1 MASTKEQILGTPKEN
16 TQSTVPE
23 VAAPPTKTPV
33 PNGGTAP
40 TGNDGNE
47 TQVNDGSAVV
57 GAPATVPGGAV
68 IPPSSPANANDGTAG
83 SAVPTF
89 DWNTGTMKGNE
100 QQPITVPYE
109 PGKEP
114 KDAVP
119 VTKKAPLPTA
129 QPTPAGA
136 QPPEAA
142 QPAKAPERKMSYV
155 EMFRQMSPYK
165 PPTAEELENAR
176 KKEKRDKV
184 FAAIG
189 DGIAALSNLYFT
201 TKGAPN
207 AFDPRNS
214 LSAKARE
221 RWDKLNKEREEN
233 ARYYMQ
239 EAMKAQ
245 ALDDDRDD
253 KDRSYM
259 SKLQNDYRNYLLKL
273 SADNRAAELHDLDK
287 QLRQGKI
294 NEQTYKAKKAEVEAK
309 YAEDNQKSVIAK
321 NKAAAKASN
330 ASAAN
335 SYASAEEHRT
345 NARGRFQWWDENG
358 NVHYAKT
365 QEEAITKARQH
376 GTLDSVK
383 VDTTTSTESDAT
395 NRGKPVYVKDKDGN
409 PVVQKDEKGKPVVDK
424 EGKPVYVKVKKSS
437 STTTSKPVYYPGIRQ
452 KQKPNP
458 MHDGGRGGGKKKNPM
473 S

>member
-16 TQSTVPE
+16 TQSTVSE

-47 TQVNDGSAVV
+47 KQVNDGSAVV

-68 IPPSSPANANDGTAG
+68 TPPSSPANANDGTAG

-136 QPPEAA
+136 EAPEAT
-142 QPAKAPERKMSYV
+142 QPKKMSYV

-245 ALDDDRDD
+245 ALDDDRD
-253 KDRSYM
+253 KSYIA
-259 SKLQNDYRNYLLKL
+259 KLQNDYRNYLLKL

-309 YAEDNQKSVIAK
+309 YAEATQKSVIAK
-321 NKAAAKASN
+321 NN
-330 ASAAN
+330 ASANN
-335 SYASAEEHRT
+335 SNAQAEEHRR
-345 NARGRFQWWDENG
+345 NVNSGYAWYEKNG
-358 NVHYAKT
+358 TRHIAKT
-365 QEEAITKARQH
+365 KDEAMYNAQQH
-376 GTLDSVK
+376 GTLDK
-383 VDTTTSTESDAT
+383 VETISTDTTKSDV
-395 NRGKPVYVKDKDGN
+395 VY
-409 PVVQKDEKGKPVVDK
+409 KGKVVK
-424 EGKPVYVKVKKSS
+424 NQKKTV
-437 STTTSKPVYYPGIRQ
+437 TTKKHKDVYYPGIRH
-452 KQKPNP
+452 KPAAKP
-458 MHDGGRGGGKKKNPM
+458 QAKPAAKPSGGSSGSGKYSGFSIHK
-473 S
+473 

>member
-23 VAAPPTKTPV
+23 VTAPPIKTPV

-68 IPPSSPANANDGTAG
+68 TPPSSPANANDGTAG

-136 QPPEAA
+136 EAPEATL
-142 QPAKAPERKMSYV
+142 PKKMSYV
-155 EMFRQMSPYK
+155 EMLRQMSPYK
-165 PPTAEELENAR
+165 PPTAEELEKER

-259 SKLQNDYRNYLLKL
+259 AKLQNDYRNYLLKL

-309 YAEDNQKSVIAK
+309 YAEATQKSVIAK
-321 NKAAAKASN
+321 NKASAKASN
-330 ASAAN
+330 ASANN
-335 SYASAEEHRT
+335 SNAQAAEHR
-345 NARGRFQWWDENG
+345 R
-358 NVHYAKT
+358 NVNSGYAWYEKDGTRHIAKT
-365 QEEAITKARQH
+365 KDEAVYNARQH
-376 GTLDSVK
+376 GTLDK
-383 VDTTTSTESDAT
+383 VETISTDITDSDVVH
-395 NRGKPVYVKDKDGN
+395 RGKVVKNQKKTVTTKKHKD
-409 PVVQKDEKGKPVVDK
+409 
-424 EGKPVYVKVKKSS
+424 
-437 STTTSKPVYYPGIRQ
+437 VYYPGIRQ
-452 KQKPNP
+452 KPAAKPQAKP
-458 MHDGGRGGGKKKNPM
+458 AAKPSSRKYSGFSIHK
-473 S
+473 

>member
-23 VAAPPTKTPV
+23 VTAPPTKTPV

-47 TQVNDGSAVV
+47 KQVNDGSAVV

-68 IPPSSPANANDGTAG
+68 TPPSSPANANDGTAG
-83 SAVPTF
+83 SAVP
-89 DWNTGTMKGNE
+89 
-100 QQPITVPYE
+100 
-109 PGKEP
+109 
-114 KDAVP
+114 
-119 VTKKAPLPTA
+119 
-129 QPTPAGA
+129 AGA
-136 QPPEAA
+136 EAPEAP
-142 QPAKAPERKMSYV
+142 QPKKMSYFD
-155 EMFRQMSPYK
+155 MFQRMSPYK

-245 ALDDDRDD
+245 ALDDDRAD

-259 SKLQNDYRNYLLKL
+259 QKLQNDYRNYLLKL

-309 YAEDNQKSVIAK
+309 YADENQKSVIAK
-321 NKAAAKASN
+321 NKAAANASN
-330 ASAAN
+330 ASANN
-335 SYASAEEHRT
+335 SNAQAAEHRR
-345 NARGRFQWWDENG
+345 NVNSGYAWYEKNG
-358 NVHYAKT
+358 TRHIAKT
-365 QEEAITKARQH
+365 KDEAMYNAQQH
-376 GTLDSVK
+376 GTLDK
-383 VDTTTSTESDAT
+383 VETISTDTTESDVVH
-395 NRGKPVYVKDKDGN
+395 RGKVVKNQKKTVTTKKHKD
-409 PVVQKDEKGKPVVDK
+409 
-424 EGKPVYVKVKKSS
+424 
-437 STTTSKPVYYPGIRQ
+437 VYYPGIRQ

>member
-23 VAAPPTKTPV
+23 VTAPPTKTPV

-47 TQVNDGSAVV
+47 MQVNDGSAVV

-68 IPPSSPANANDGTAG
+68 TPPSSPSLPANANANANDGTAG

-119 VTKKAPLPTA
+119 VTKKAPLPT
-129 QPTPAGA
+129 PAGA

-165 PPTAEELENAR
+165 PPTAEELEKER

-259 SKLQNDYRNYLLKL
+259 AKLQNDYRNYLLKL
-273 SADNRAAELHDLDK
+273 SVDNRAAELHDLDK

-309 YAEDNQKSVIAK
+309 YAEATQKSVIAK
-321 NKAAAKASN
+321 NKASAKASN
-330 ASAAN
+330 ASANN
-335 SYASAEEHRT
+335 SNAQAAEHR
-345 NARGRFQWWDENG
+345 R
-358 NVHYAKT
+358 NVNSGYAWYEKDGTRHIAKT
-365 QEEAITKARQH
+365 KDEAVYNARQH
-376 GTLDSVK
+376 GTLDSVETIST
-383 VDTTTSTESDAT
+383 DTTKSDVVH
-395 NRGKPVYVKDKDGN
+395 RGKVVKNQKKTVTTKKHKD
-409 PVVQKDEKGKPVVDK
+409 
-424 EGKPVYVKVKKSS
+424 
-437 STTTSKPVYYPGIRQ
+437 VYYPGIRQ
-452 KQKPNP
+452 KPAAKPQAKP
-458 MHDGGRGGGKKKNPM
+458 AAKPSSRKYSGFSIHK
-473 S
+473 

>member
-16 TQSTVPE
+16 TQSTVSE

-47 TQVNDGSAVV
+47 KQINDGSAVV

-68 IPPSSPANANDGTAG
+68 TPPSSPANANDGTAG

-136 QPPEAA
+136 EAPEAT
-142 QPAKAPERKMSYV
+142 QPKKMSYV

-309 YAEDNQKSVIAK
+309 YAEATQKSVIAK
-321 NKAAAKASN
+321 NKASAKASN
-330 ASAAN
+330 ASANN
-335 SYASAEEHRT
+335 SNAQAAEHR
-345 NARGRFQWWDENG
+345 R
-358 NVHYAKT
+358 NVNSGYAWYEKDGTRHIAKT
-365 QEEAITKARQH
+365 KDEAVYNARQH
-376 GTLDSVK
+376 GTLDSVETIST
-383 VDTTTSTESDAT
+383 DTTESDVVH
-395 NRGKPVYVKDKDGN
+395 RGKVVKNQKKTVTTKKHKD
-409 PVVQKDEKGKPVVDK
+409 
-424 EGKPVYVKVKKSS
+424 
-437 STTTSKPVYYPGIRQ
+437 VYYPGIRQ
-452 KQKPNP
+452 KPAAKPQAKP
-458 MHDGGRGGGKKKNPM
+458 AAKPSSRKN
-473 S
+473 SGFSIHK

>member
-16 TQSTVPE
+16 TQSTVSE

-47 TQVNDGSAVV
+47 KQINDGSAVV

-68 IPPSSPANANDGTAG
+68 TPPSSPANANDGTAG

-129 QPTPAGA
+129 QPTPAGTEA
-136 QPPEAA
+136 PEAT
-142 QPAKAPERKMSYV
+142 QPKKMSYV

-309 YAEDNQKSVIAK
+309 YAEATQKSVIAK
-321 NKAAAKASN
+321 NKASAKASN

-335 SYASAEEHRT
+335 SYASAEEHR
-345 NARGRFQWWDENG
+345 R
-358 NVHYAKT
+358 NVNSGYAWYEKDGTRHIAKT
-365 QEEAITKARQH
+365 KDEAVYNARQH
-376 GTLDSVK
+376 GTLDSVETIST
-383 VDTTTSTESDAT
+383 DTTESDVVH
-395 NRGKPVYVKDKDGN
+395 RGKVVKNQKKTVTTKKHKD
-409 PVVQKDEKGKPVVDK
+409 
-424 EGKPVYVKVKKSS
+424 
-437 STTTSKPVYYPGIRQ
+437 VYYPGIRQ
-452 KQKPNP
+452 KPAAKPQAKP
-458 MHDGGRGGGKKKNPM
+458 AAKPSSRKYSGFSIHK
-473 S
+473 

>member
-16 TQSTVPE
+16 TQSTVSE

-47 TQVNDGSAVV
+47 KQINDGSAVV

-68 IPPSSPANANDGTAG
+68 TPPSSPANANDGTAG

-119 VTKKAPLPTA
+119 VTKKAPL
-129 QPTPAGA
+129 PTPAGA

-207 AFDPRNS
+207 AYDPRNS

-221 RWDKLNKEREEN
+221 RWEKLNKEREEN

-309 YAEDNQKSVIAK
+309 YAEATQKSVIAK
-321 NKAAAKASN
+321 NKASAKASN

-335 SYASAEEHRT
+335 SYASAEEHR
-345 NARGRFQWWDENG
+345 R
-358 NVHYAKT
+358 NVNSGYAWYEKDGTRHIAKT
-365 QEEAITKARQH
+365 KDEAVYNARQH
-376 GTLDSVK
+376 GTLDSVETIST
-383 VDTTTSTESDAT
+383 DTTESDVVH
-395 NRGKPVYVKDKDGN
+395 RGKVVKNQKKTVTTKKHKD
-409 PVVQKDEKGKPVVDK
+409 
-424 EGKPVYVKVKKSS
+424 
-437 STTTSKPVYYPGIRQ
+437 VYYPGIRQ
-452 KQKPNP
+452 KPAAKPQAKP
-458 MHDGGRGGGKKKNPM
+458 AAKPSSRKYSGFSIHK
-473 S
+473 

>member
-23 VAAPPTKTPV
+23 VAAPPVQRPV

-47 TQVNDGSAVV
+47 KQVNDGSAVV

-68 IPPSSPANANDGTAG
+68 TPPSSPANANDGTAG
-83 SAVPTF
+83 SAVPAF

-136 QPPEAA
+136 EAPEAT
-142 QPAKAPERKMSYV
+142 QPKKMSYFD
-155 EMFRQMSPYK
+155 MFQRMSPYK
-165 PPTAEELENAR
+165 PPTAEELEIAR

-245 ALDDDRDD
+245 ALDDDRAD

-259 SKLQNDYRNYLLKL
+259 QKLQNDYRNYLLKL

-309 YAEDNQKSVIAK
+309 YADENQRSVIAK
-321 NKAAAKASN
+321 NKAAANASN
-330 ASAAN
+330 ASANASN
-335 SYASAEEHRT
+335 ASAEEHRT

-365 QEEAITKARQH
+365 QDEAVYNARQH
-376 GTLDSVK
+376 GTLDK
-383 VDTTTSTESDAT
+383 VETISTDITESDVVH
-395 NRGKPVYVKDKDGN
+395 RGKVVKNQKKTVATKKHKD
-409 PVVQKDEKGKPVVDK
+409 
-424 EGKPVYVKVKKSS
+424 
-437 STTTSKPVYYPGIRQ
+437 VYYPGIRQ
-452 KQKPNP
+452 KPAAKPSSRKYSGFSI
-458 MHDGGRGGGKKKNPM
+458 HK
-473 S
+473 

>member
-1 MASTKEQILGTPKEN
+1 MISTKEQILGAPQEN
-16 TQSTVPE
+16 TQSTVAE
-23 VAAPPTKTPV
+23 VAAPPVQRPV

-40 TGNDGNE
+40 TGNDGSAAP
-47 TQVNDGSAVV
+47 VNDGSAIV
-57 GAPATVPGGAV
+57 GAPATVPVGAV
-68 IPPSSPANANDGTAG
+68 TPPSSPTNANDGTAG
-83 SAVPTF
+83 SAFPTY
-89 DWNTGTMKGNE
+89 DWNTGTMKENE

-119 VTKKAPLPTA
+119 VTKKAPLPTL
-129 QPTPAGA
+129 AGA

-142 QPAKAPERKMSYV
+142 PSKAPERKMSYV
-155 EMFRQMSPYK
+155 EMFQQMSPYK
-165 PPTAEELENAR
+165 PPTAEELEKER

-309 YAEDNQKSVIAK
+309 YAEATQKSVIAK
-321 NKAAAKASN
+321 NKASAKASN

-335 SYASAEEHRT
+335 SYASAEEHR
-345 NARGRFQWWDENG
+345 R
-358 NVHYAKT
+358 NVNSGYAWYEKDGTRHIAKT
-365 QEEAITKARQH
+365 KDEAVYNARQH
-376 GTLDSVK
+376 GTLDSVETIST
-383 VDTTTSTESDAT
+383 DTTESDVVH
-395 NRGKPVYVKDKDGN
+395 RGKVVKN
-409 PVVQKDEKGKPVVDK
+409 QKKTVTT
-424 EGKPVYVKVKKSS
+424 KKHRD
-437 STTTSKPVYYPGIRQ
+437 VYYPGIRQ

>member
-23 VAAPPTKTPV
+23 VTAPPTKTPV

-47 TQVNDGSAVV
+47 KQVNDGSAVV

-68 IPPSSPANANDGTAG
+68 TPPSSPANANDGTAG
-83 SAVPTF
+83 SAVPAF

-100 QQPITVPYE
+100 QLPITVPYE

-136 QPPEAA
+136 EAPEAT
-142 QPAKAPERKMSYV
+142 QPKKMSYFD
-155 EMFRQMSPYK
+155 MFQRMSPYK

-245 ALDDDRDD
+245 ALDDDRAD

-330 ASAAN
+330 ASANN
-335 SYASAEEHRT
+335 SNAQAAEHR
-345 NARGRFQWWDENG
+345 R
-358 NVHYAKT
+358 NVNSGYAWYEKDGTRHIAKT
-365 QEEAITKARQH
+365 KDEAVYNARQH
-376 GTLDSVK
+376 GTLDSVETIST
-383 VDTTTSTESDAT
+383 DTTESDVVH
-395 NRGKPVYVKDKDGN
+395 RGKVVKNQKKTVTTKKHKD
-409 PVVQKDEKGKPVVDK
+409 
-424 EGKPVYVKVKKSS
+424 
-437 STTTSKPVYYPGIRQ
+437 VYYPGIRQ
-452 KQKPNP
+452 KPAAKPQAKP
-458 MHDGGRGGGKKKNPM
+458 AAKPSSRKYSGFSIHK
-473 S
+473 

>member
-16 TQSTVPE
+16 TQSTVSE

-47 TQVNDGSAVV
+47 KQINDGSAVV

-68 IPPSSPANANDGTAG
+68 TPPSSPANANDGTAG
-83 SAVPTF
+83 SAVPAF

-129 QPTPAGA
+129 QPTPAGVEA
-136 QPPEAA
+136 PEAT
-142 QPAKAPERKMSYV
+142 QPKKMSYV

-207 AFDPRNS
+207 SFDPRNS

-309 YAEDNQKSVIAK
+309 YAEATQKSVIAK
-321 NKAAAKASN
+321 NKASAKASN

-335 SYASAEEHRT
+335 SYASAEEHR
-345 NARGRFQWWDENG
+345 R
-358 NVHYAKT
+358 NVNSGYAWYEKDGTRHIAKT
-365 QEEAITKARQH
+365 KDEAVYNARQH
-376 GTLDSVK
+376 GTLDSVETIST
-383 VDTTTSTESDAT
+383 DTTESDVVH
-395 NRGKPVYVKDKDGN
+395 RGKVVKNQKKTVTTKKHKD
-409 PVVQKDEKGKPVVDK
+409 
-424 EGKPVYVKVKKSS
+424 
-437 STTTSKPVYYPGIRQ
+437 VYYPGIRQ
-452 KQKPNP
+452 KPAAKPQVKPAANP
-458 MHDGGRGGGKKKNPM
+458 SGGSSGSGKYSGFSIYK
-473 S
+473 

>member
-23 VAAPPTKTPV
+23 VAAPPVQRPV

-68 IPPSSPANANDGTAG
+68 TPPPSPANANDGTVG

-136 QPPEAA
+136 EAPEAT
-142 QPAKAPERKMSYV
+142 QPKKMSYV

-221 RWDKLNKEREEN
+221 RWEKLNKEREEN

-245 ALDDDRDD
+245 ALDDDKAD

-321 NKAAAKASN
+321 NKAAANNSN
-330 ASAAN
+330 AQAA
-335 SYASAEEHRT
+335 EHR
-345 NARGRFQWWDENG
+345 R
-358 NVHYAKT
+358 NVNSGYAWYEKDGTRHIAKT
-365 QEEAITKARQH
+365 KDEAVYNARQH
-376 GTLDSVK
+376 GTLDSVETIST
-383 VDTTTSTESDAT
+383 DTTESDVVH
-395 NRGKPVYVKDKDGN
+395 RGKVVKNQKKTVTTKKHKD
-409 PVVQKDEKGKPVVDK
+409 
-424 EGKPVYVKVKKSS
+424 
-437 STTTSKPVYYPGIRQ
+437 VYYPGIRQ
-452 KQKPNP
+452 KPAAKPQAKP
-458 MHDGGRGGGKKKNPM
+458 AAKPSSRKYSGFSIHK
-473 S
+473 

>member
-23 VAAPPTKTPV
+23 VTAPPTKTPV

-47 TQVNDGSAVV
+47 MQVNDGSTVV

-68 IPPSSPANANDGTAG
+68 TPPSSPANANDGTAG

-119 VTKKAPLPTA
+119 VTKKAPLPT
-129 QPTPAGA
+129 PAGA

-165 PPTAEELENAR
+165 PPTAEELEKER

-259 SKLQNDYRNYLLKL
+259 AKLQNDYRNYLLKL

-309 YAEDNQKSVIAK
+309 YAEATQKSVIAK
-321 NKAAAKASN
+321 NKASAKASN
-330 ASAAN
+330 ASANN
-335 SYASAEEHRT
+335 SNAQAAEHR
-345 NARGRFQWWDENG
+345 R
-358 NVHYAKT
+358 NVNSGYAWYEKDGTRHIAKT
-365 QEEAITKARQH
+365 KDEAVYNARQH
-376 GTLDSVK
+376 GTLDSVETIST
-383 VDTTTSTESDAT
+383 DTTESDVVH
-395 NRGKPVYVKDKDGN
+395 RGKVVKNQKKTVTTKKHKD
-409 PVVQKDEKGKPVVDK
+409 
-424 EGKPVYVKVKKSS
+424 
-437 STTTSKPVYYPGIRQ
+437 VYYSGIRH

>member
-23 VAAPPTKTPV
+23 VTAPPTKTPV

-47 TQVNDGSAVV
+47 KQVNDGSAVV

-68 IPPSSPANANDGTAG
+68 TPPSSPANANDGTAG
-83 SAVPTF
+83 SAVPAF

-129 QPTPAGA
+129 QPTPAGSEA
-136 QPPEAA
+136 PEAP
-142 QPAKAPERKMSYV
+142 QPKKMSYFD
-155 EMFRQMSPYK
+155 MFQRMSPYK

-245 ALDDDRDD
+245 ALDDDRAD

-259 SKLQNDYRNYLLKL
+259 QKLQNDYRNYLLKL

-309 YAEDNQKSVIAK
+309 YADENQKSVIAK
-321 NKAAAKASN
+321 NKAAANASN
-330 ASAAN
+330 ASANN
-335 SYASAEEHRT
+335 SNAQAAEHRR
-345 NARGRFQWWDENG
+345 NVNSRYAWYEKNG
-358 NVHYAKT
+358 TRHIAKT
-365 QEEAITKARQH
+365 KDEAMYNAQQY
-376 GTLDSVK
+376 GTLDK
-383 VDTTTSTESDAT
+383 VETISTDTTESDVVHI
-395 NRGKPVYVKDKDGN
+395 GKVVKNQKKTVTTKKHKD
-409 PVVQKDEKGKPVVDK
+409 
-424 EGKPVYVKVKKSS
+424 
-437 STTTSKPVYYPGIRQ
+437 VYYPGIRQ
-452 KQKPNP
+452 KPAAKPQAKP
-458 MHDGGRGGGKKKNPM
+458 AAKPSSRKYSGFSIHK
-473 S
+473 

>member
-16 TQSTVPE
+16 TQSTVSE

-47 TQVNDGSAVV
+47 KQINDGSAVV

-68 IPPSSPANANDGTAG
+68 TPPSSPSTANDGTAG
-83 SAVPTF
+83 SSVPTF

-136 QPPEAA
+136 EAPEAT
-142 QPAKAPERKMSYV
+142 QPKKMSYV

-189 DGIAALSNLYFT
+189 DGIAAISNLYFT

-309 YAEDNQKSVIAK
+309 YAEATQKSVIAK
-321 NKAAAKASN
+321 NKASAKASN
-330 ASAAN
+330 ASANN
-335 SYASAEEHRT
+335 SNAQAAEHR
-345 NARGRFQWWDENG
+345 R
-358 NVHYAKT
+358 NVNSGYAWYEKDGTRHIAKT
-365 QEEAITKARQH
+365 KDEAVYNARQH
-376 GTLDSVK
+376 GTLDSVETIST
-383 VDTTTSTESDAT
+383 DTTESDVVH
-395 NRGKPVYVKDKDGN
+395 RGKVVKNQKKTVTTKKHKD
-409 PVVQKDEKGKPVVDK
+409 
-424 EGKPVYVKVKKSS
+424 
-437 STTTSKPVYYPGIRQ
+437 VYYPGIRQ
-452 KQKPNP
+452 KPAAKPQAKP
-458 MHDGGRGGGKKKNPM
+458 AAKPSSRKYSGFSIHK
-473 S
+473 

>member
-23 VAAPPTKTPV
+23 VTAPPTKTPV

-47 TQVNDGSAVV
+47 KQVNDGSAVV

-68 IPPSSPANANDGTAG
+68 TPPSSPANANDGTAG
-83 SAVPTF
+83 SAVPAF

-129 QPTPAGA
+129 QPTPAGSEA
-136 QPPEAA
+136 PEAP
-142 QPAKAPERKMSYV
+142 QPKKMSYFD
-155 EMFRQMSPYK
+155 MFQRMSPYK

-245 ALDDDRDD
+245 ALDDDRAD

-259 SKLQNDYRNYLLKL
+259 QKLQNDYRNYLLKL

-309 YAEDNQKSVIAK
+309 YADENQKSVIAK
-321 NKAAAKASN
+321 NKAAANASN
-330 ASAAN
+330 ASANN
-335 SYASAEEHRT
+335 SNAQAAEHRR
-345 NARGRFQWWDENG
+345 NVNSGYAWYEKNG
-358 NVHYAKT
+358 TRHIAKT
-365 QEEAITKARQH
+365 KDEAMYNAQQH
-376 GTLDSVK
+376 GTLDK
-383 VDTTTSTESDAT
+383 VETISTDTTESDVVH
-395 NRGKPVYVKDKDGN
+395 RGKVVKNQKKTVTTKKHKD
-409 PVVQKDEKGKPVVDK
+409 
-424 EGKPVYVKVKKSS
+424 
-437 STTTSKPVYYPGIRQ
+437 VYYPGIRQ
-452 KQKPNP
+452 KPAAKPQAKP
-458 MHDGGRGGGKKKNPM
+458 AAKPSSRKYSGFSIHK
-473 S
+473 

>member
-23 VAAPPTKTPV
+23 VTAPPTKTPV

-47 TQVNDGSAVV
+47 KQVNDGSAVV
-57 GAPATVPGGAV
+57 GAPATVPGSAV
-68 IPPSSPANANDGTAG
+68 TPPSSPANANDGTAG
-83 SAVPTF
+83 SAVPAF
-89 DWNTGTMKGNE
+89 DWNTGTIKGNE
-100 QQPITVPYE
+100 QQPITFPYE

-119 VTKKAPLPTA
+119 VSKKAPL
-129 QPTPAGA
+129 PTPAGA

-309 YAEDNQKSVIAK
+309 YAEATQKSVIAK
-321 NKAAAKASN
+321 NKASAKASN
-330 ASAAN
+330 ASANN
-335 SYASAEEHRT
+335 SNAQAEEHRR
-345 NARGRFQWWDENG
+345 NVNSGYAWYEKNG
-358 NVHYAKT
+358 TRHIAKT
-365 QEEAITKARQH
+365 KDEAMYNAQQH
-376 GTLDSVK
+376 GTLDK
-383 VDTTTSTESDAT
+383 VETISTDTTESDVVH
-395 NRGKPVYVKDKDGN
+395 RGKVVKNQKKTVTTKKHKD
-409 PVVQKDEKGKPVVDK
+409 
-424 EGKPVYVKVKKSS
+424 
-437 STTTSKPVYYPGIRQ
+437 VYYPGIRH
-452 KQKPNP
+452 KPAAKP
-458 MHDGGRGGGKKKNPM
+458 QAKPAAKPSGGSSGSGKYSGFSIHK
-473 S
+473 

>member
-23 VAAPPTKTPV
+23 VTAPPTKTPV

-47 TQVNDGSAVV
+47 KQINDGSAVV

-68 IPPSSPANANDGTAG
+68 TPPSSPSTANDGTAG

-119 VTKKAPLPTA
+119 VTKKAPL
-129 QPTPAGA
+129 PTPAGA

-221 RWDKLNKEREEN
+221 RWEKLIKEREEN

-259 SKLQNDYRNYLLKL
+259 AKLQNDYRNYLLKL
-273 SADNRAAELHDLDK
+273 SADNRAAELHNLDK
-287 QLRQGKI
+287 QLREGKI
-294 NEQTYKAKKAEVEAK
+294 NEQTYLAKKAEVEAK
-309 YAEDNQKSVIAK
+309 DADEIQKSVIAK
-321 NKAAAKASN
+321 NKAAANASN
-330 ASAAN
+330 ASANN
-335 SYASAEEHRT
+335 SNAQAAEHRRNVNSGYAWYEKDGT
-345 NARGRFQWWDENG
+345 RHIDKTKDEAVYN
-358 NVHYAKT
+358 
-365 QEEAITKARQH
+365 ARQH
-376 GTLDSVK
+376 GTLDSVETITT
-383 VDTTTSTESDAT
+383 DTTESDVVH
-395 NRGKPVYVKDKDGN
+395 RGKVVKNQKKTVTTKKHKD
-409 PVVQKDEKGKPVVDK
+409 
-424 EGKPVYVKVKKSS
+424 
-437 STTTSKPVYYPGIRQ
+437 VYYPGIRQ
-452 KQKPNP
+452 KPAAKPQAKP
-458 MHDGGRGGGKKKNPM
+458 AAKPSSRKYSGFSIHK
-473 S
+473 

>member
-23 VAAPPTKTPV
+23 VTAPPTKTPV

-68 IPPSSPANANDGTAG
+68 TPPFSPANANDGTAG

-119 VTKKAPLPTA
+119 VTKKAPLPMA

-136 QPPEAA
+136 EAPEAT
-142 QPAKAPERKMSYV
+142 QPKKMSYV

-239 EAMKAQ
+239 EAMKGQ

-309 YAEDNQKSVIAK
+309 YAEATQKSVIAK
-321 NKAAAKASN
+321 NKASAKASN
-330 ASAAN
+330 ASANN
-335 SYASAEEHRT
+335 SNAQAAEHRR
-345 NARGRFQWWDENG
+345 NVNSGYAWYEKNG
-358 NVHYAKT
+358 TRHIAKT
-365 QEEAITKARQH
+365 KDEAMYNAQQH
-376 GTLDSVK
+376 GTLDK
-383 VDTTTSTESDAT
+383 VETISTDTTESDVVH
-395 NRGKPVYVKDKDGN
+395 RGKVVKNQKKTVTTKKHKD
-409 PVVQKDEKGKPVVDK
+409 
-424 EGKPVYVKVKKSS
+424 
-437 STTTSKPVYYPGIRQ
+437 VYYPGIRH
-452 KQKPNP
+452 KPAAKP
-458 MHDGGRGGGKKKNPM
+458 QVKPAAKPSGGSSGSGKYSGFSIYK
-473 S
+473 

>member
-23 VAAPPTKTPV
+23 VAAPPVQRPV

-47 TQVNDGSAVV
+47 KQVNDGSAVV

-68 IPPSSPANANDGTAG
+68 TPPPPPSSPANANDGTAG
-83 SAVPTF
+83 SAFPTY

-119 VTKKAPLPTA
+119 VTKKAPLPT
-129 QPTPAGA
+129 PAGA

-142 QPAKAPERKMSYV
+142 PPAKAPERKMSYV

-165 PPTAEELENAR
+165 PPTAEELEKER

-245 ALDDDRDD
+245 ALDDDRAD

-259 SKLQNDYRNYLLKL
+259 QKLQNDYRNYLLKL

-309 YAEDNQKSVIAK
+309 YADENQRSVIAK
-321 NKAAAKASN
+321 NKAAANASN
-330 ASAAN
+330 ASANASNASAN
-335 SYASAEEHRT
+335 ASNASAEEHRT

-376 GTLDSVK
+376 GTLDSET
-383 VDTTTSTESDAT
+383 VDTTTSSDVVR
-395 NRGKPVYVKDKDGN
+395 RGKVTGEK
-409 PVVQKDEKGKPVVDK
+409 QKK
-424 EGKPVYVKVKKSS
+424 
-437 STTTSKPVYYPGIRQ
+437 TTSKKVYYPGIRQ
-452 KQKPNP
+452 KPAAKPQAKP
-458 MHDGGRGGGKKKNPM
+458 AAKPQAKPAAKPSSRKYSGFSIHK
-473 S
+473 

>member
-23 VAAPPTKTPV
+23 VTAPPTKTPV
-33 PNGGTAP
+33 PNGGTTP

-47 TQVNDGSAVV
+47 MQVNDGSAVV

-68 IPPSSPANANDGTAG
+68 TPPSSP
-83 SAVPTF
+83 
-89 DWNTGTMKGNE
+89 E

-119 VTKKAPLPTA
+119 VTKKAPL
-129 QPTPAGA
+129 PTPAGA

-165 PPTAEELENAR
+165 PPTAEELEKER

-259 SKLQNDYRNYLLKL
+259 AKLQNDYRNYLLKL

-309 YAEDNQKSVIAK
+309 YAEATQKSVIAK
-321 NKAAAKASN
+321 NKASAKASN
-330 ASAAN
+330 ASANN
-335 SYASAEEHRT
+335 SNAQAAEHR
-345 NARGRFQWWDENG
+345 R
-358 NVHYAKT
+358 NVNSGYAWYEKDGTRHIAKT
-365 QEEAITKARQH
+365 KDEAVYNARQH
-376 GTLDSVK
+376 GTLDSVETIST
-383 VDTTTSTESDAT
+383 DTTESDVVH
-395 NRGKPVYVKDKDGN
+395 RGKVVKNQKKTVTTKKHKD
-409 PVVQKDEKGKPVVDK
+409 
-424 EGKPVYVKVKKSS
+424 
-437 STTTSKPVYYPGIRQ
+437 VYYPGIRH

>member
-23 VAAPPTKTPV
+23 VTAPPTKTPV

-47 TQVNDGSAVV
+47 KQINDGSAVV

-68 IPPSSPANANDGTAG
+68 TPPSSPANANDGTAG
-83 SAVPTF
+83 SAVPAF

-129 QPTPAGA
+129 QPTPAGTEA
-136 QPPEAA
+136 PEAT
-142 QPAKAPERKMSYV
+142 QPKKMSYV

-273 SADNRAAELHDLDK
+273 SADNRAAELRDLDK

-330 ASAAN
+330 ASANN
-335 SYASAEEHRT
+335 SNAQAAEHR
-345 NARGRFQWWDENG
+345 R
-358 NVHYAKT
+358 NVNSGYAWYEKDGTRHIAKT
-365 QEEAITKARQH
+365 KDEAVYNARQH
-376 GTLDSVK
+376 GTLDSVETIST
-383 VDTTTSTESDAT
+383 DTTESDVVH
-395 NRGKPVYVKDKDGN
+395 RGKVVKNQKKTVTTKKHKD
-409 PVVQKDEKGKPVVDK
+409 
-424 EGKPVYVKVKKSS
+424 
-437 STTTSKPVYYPGIRQ
+437 VYYPGIRQ
-452 KQKPNP
+452 KPAAKPQAKP
-458 MHDGGRGGGKKKNPM
+458 AAKPSSRKYSGFSIHK
-473 S
+473 

>member
-16 TQSTVPE
+16 TQSTVSE

-47 TQVNDGSAVV
+47 KQVNDGSAVV

-68 IPPSSPANANDGTAG
+68 TPPSSPANANDGTAG

-119 VTKKAPLPTA
+119 VTKKAPL
-129 QPTPAGA
+129 PTPAGA

-189 DGIAALSNLYFT
+189 DGIAALSTLYFT

-207 AFDPRNS
+207 AFDPRYS
-214 LSAKARE
+214 LSGKARE
-221 RWDKLNKEREEN
+221 RCDKLTKEREEN
-233 ARYYMQ
+233 ARYYIQ

-309 YAEDNQKSVIAK
+309 YAEATQKSVIAK
-321 NKAAAKASN
+321 NKASAKASN
-330 ASAAN
+330 ASANN
-335 SYASAEEHRT
+335 SNAQAAEHR
-345 NARGRFQWWDENG
+345 R
-358 NVHYAKT
+358 NVNSGYAWYEKDGTRHIAKT
-365 QEEAITKARQH
+365 KDEAVYNARQH
-376 GTLDSVK
+376 GTLDSVETIST
-383 VDTTTSTESDAT
+383 DTIESDVVH
-395 NRGKPVYVKDKDGN
+395 RGKVVKNQKKTVTTKKHKD
-409 PVVQKDEKGKPVVDK
+409 
-424 EGKPVYVKVKKSS
+424 
-437 STTTSKPVYYPGIRQ
+437 VYYPGIRQ
-452 KQKPNP
+452 KPAAKPQAKP
-458 MHDGGRGGGKKKNPM
+458 AAKPSSRKYSGFSIHK
-473 S
+473 

>member
-23 VAAPPTKTPV
+23 VTAPPTKTQV

-68 IPPSSPANANDGTAG
+68 TPPSSPANANDGTAG

-109 PGKEP
+109 SGKEP

-136 QPPEAA
+136 EAPEAT
-142 QPAKAPERKMSYV
+142 QPKKMSYV

-165 PPTAEELENAR
+165 PPTAEELEKER

-309 YAEDNQKSVIAK
+309 YAEATQKSVIAK
-321 NKAAAKASN
+321 NKASAKASN
-330 ASAAN
+330 ASANN
-335 SYASAEEHRT
+335 SNAQAAEHRK
-345 NARGRFQWWDENG
+345 
-358 NVHYAKT
+358 NVNSGYAWYEKDGTRHIAKT
-365 QEEAITKARQH
+365 KDEAVYNARQH
-376 GTLDSVK
+376 GTLDSVETIST
-383 VDTTTSTESDAT
+383 DTTESDVVH
-395 NRGKPVYVKDKDGN
+395 RGKVVKNQKKTVTTKKHKD
-409 PVVQKDEKGKPVVDK
+409 
-424 EGKPVYVKVKKSS
+424 
-437 STTTSKPVYYPGIRQ
+437 VYYPGIRQ
-452 KQKPNP
+452 KPAAKPQAKP
-458 MHDGGRGGGKKKNPM
+458 AAKPSSRKYSGFSIHK
-473 S
+473 

>member
-1 MASTKEQILGTPKEN
+1 MISTKEQILGAPQEN
-16 TQSTVPE
+16 THSTVAE
-23 VAAPPTKTPV
+23 VAAPPVQRPV

-40 TGNDGNE
+40 TGNDGNAAP
-47 TQVNDGSAVV
+47 VNDGSAIV

-68 IPPSSPANANDGTAG
+68 TPPSSPTNANDGTAG
-83 SAVPTF
+83 SAFPTY
-89 DWNTGTMKGNE
+89 DLNTGTMKENE

-119 VTKKAPLPTA
+119 VTKKAPLPT
-129 QPTPAGA
+129 PAGA

-142 QPAKAPERKMSYV
+142 PSKAPERKMSYV

-165 PPTAEELENAR
+165 PPTAEELEKER

-309 YAEDNQKSVIAK
+309 YAEAIQKSVIAK
-321 NKAAAKASN
+321 NKASAKASN
-330 ASAAN
+330 ASANN
-335 SYASAEEHRT
+335 SNAQAEEHR
-345 NARGRFQWWDENG
+345 R
-358 NVHYAKT
+358 NVNSGYAWYEKDGTRHIAKT
-365 QEEAITKARQH
+365 KDEAMYNAQQH
-376 GTLDSVK
+376 GTLDK
-383 VDTTTSTESDAT
+383 VETISTDTTESDVVH
-395 NRGKPVYVKDKDGN
+395 RGKVVKN
-409 PVVQKDEKGKPVVDK
+409 QKKTVTT
-424 EGKPVYVKVKKSS
+424 KKH
-437 STTTSKPVYYPGIRQ
+437 KYVYYPGIRQ
-452 KQKPNP
+452 KPAAKPQAKP
-458 MHDGGRGGGKKKNPM
+458 AAKPSGGSSGSGKYSGFSIYK
-473 S
+473 

>member
-23 VAAPPTKTPV
+23 VTAPPTKTPV

-47 TQVNDGSAVV
+47 KQVNDGSAVV
-57 GAPATVPGGAV
+57 GAPTTVPGGAV
-68 IPPSSPANANDGTAG
+68 TPPSSPANANDGTAG
-83 SAVPTF
+83 SAVPAF

-129 QPTPAGA
+129 QPTPAGSEA
-136 QPPEAA
+136 PEAP
-142 QPAKAPERKMSYV
+142 QPKKMSYFD
-155 EMFRQMSPYK
+155 MFQRMSPYK

-245 ALDDDRDD
+245 ALDDDRAD

-259 SKLQNDYRNYLLKL
+259 QKLQNDYRNYLLKL

-309 YAEDNQKSVIAK
+309 YADENQKSVIAK
-321 NKAAAKASN
+321 NKAAANASN
-330 ASAAN
+330 ASANN
-335 SYASAEEHRT
+335 SNAQAAEHR
-345 NARGRFQWWDENG
+345 R
-358 NVHYAKT
+358 NVNSGYAWYEKDGTRHIAKT
-365 QEEAITKARQH
+365 KDEAVYNARQH
-376 GTLDSVK
+376 GTLDSVETIST
-383 VDTTTSTESDAT
+383 DTTESDVVH
-395 NRGKPVYVKDKDGN
+395 RGKVVKNQKKTVTTKKHKD
-409 PVVQKDEKGKPVVDK
+409 
-424 EGKPVYVKVKKSS
+424 
-437 STTTSKPVYYPGIRQ
+437 VYYPGIRQ
-452 KQKPNP
+452 KPAAKPQAKP
-458 MHDGGRGGGKKKNPM
+458 AAKPSSRKYSGFSIHK
-473 S
+473 

>member
-1 MASTKEQILGTPKEN
+1 MASTKEQILGTPKDN

-23 VAAPPTKTPV
+23 VTAPPTKTPV

-47 TQVNDGSAVV
+47 KQINDGSAVV

-68 IPPSSPANANDGTAG
+68 TPPSSPANANDGTAG
-83 SAVPTF
+83 SAVPAF

-136 QPPEAA
+136 EAPEAT
-142 QPAKAPERKMSYV
+142 QPKKMSYV

-239 EAMKAQ
+239 EAMKTQ

-253 KDRSYM
+253 KDRSYI

-309 YAEDNQKSVIAK
+309 YADENQKSVIAK

-330 ASAAN
+330 ASANN
-335 SYASAEEHRT
+335 SNAQAEEHRR
-345 NARGRFQWWDENG
+345 NVNSGYAWYEKNG
-358 NVHYAKT
+358 TRHIAKT
-365 QEEAITKARQH
+365 KDEAMYNAQQH
-376 GTLDSVK
+376 GTLDK
-383 VDTTTSTESDAT
+383 VETISTDTTESDVVH
-395 NRGKPVYVKDKDGN
+395 RGKVVKN
-409 PVVQKDEKGKPVVDK
+409 QKKTVSTKH
-424 EGKPVYVKVKKSS
+424 KKN
-437 STTTSKPVYYPGIRQ
+437 VYYPGIRQ
-452 KQKPNP
+452 KPAAKPQVKP
-458 MHDGGRGGGKKKNPM
+458 AAKPSGGSSGSGKYSGFSIHK
-473 S
+473 

>member
-23 VAAPPTKTPV
+23 VTAPPTKTQV

-68 IPPSSPANANDGTAG
+68 TPPSSPANANDGTAG

-109 PGKEP
+109 SGKEP

-136 QPPEAA
+136 EAPEAT
-142 QPAKAPERKMSYV
+142 QPKKMSYV
-155 EMFRQMSPYK
+155 EMFRQVSPYK

-309 YAEDNQKSVIAK
+309 YAEATQKSVIAK
-321 NKAAAKASN
+321 NKASAKASN
-330 ASAAN
+330 ASANN
-335 SYASAEEHRT
+335 SNAQAAEHRK
-345 NARGRFQWWDENG
+345 
-358 NVHYAKT
+358 NVNSGYAWYEKDGTRHIAKT
-365 QEEAITKARQH
+365 KDEAVYNARQH
-376 GTLDSVK
+376 GTLDSVETIST
-383 VDTTTSTESDAT
+383 DTTESDVVH
-395 NRGKPVYVKDKDGN
+395 RGKVVKNQKKTVTTKKHKD
-409 PVVQKDEKGKPVVDK
+409 
-424 EGKPVYVKVKKSS
+424 
-437 STTTSKPVYYPGIRQ
+437 VYYSGIRQ
-452 KQKPNP
+452 KPAAKPQAKP
-458 MHDGGRGGGKKKNPM
+458 AAKPSSRKYSGFSIHK
-473 S
+473 

>member
-23 VAAPPTKTPV
+23 VTAPPTKTPV

-47 TQVNDGSAVV
+47 MQVNDGSAVV

-68 IPPSSPANANDGTAG
+68 TPPSSPSLPANANANDGTAG

-119 VTKKAPLPTA
+119 VTKKAP
-129 QPTPAGA
+129 
-136 QPPEAA
+136 
-142 QPAKAPERKMSYV
+142 ERKMSYV

-165 PPTAEELENAR
+165 PPTAEELEKER

-259 SKLQNDYRNYLLKL
+259 AKLQNDYLLKL

-309 YAEDNQKSVIAK
+309 YAEATQKSVIAK
-321 NKAAAKASN
+321 NKASANNSN
-330 ASAAN
+330 AQAA
-335 SYASAEEHRT
+335 EHR
-345 NARGRFQWWDENG
+345 R
-358 NVHYAKT
+358 NVNSGYAWYEKDGTRHIAKT
-365 QEEAITKARQH
+365 KDEAVYNARQH
-376 GTLDSVK
+376 GTLDSVETIST
-383 VDTTTSTESDAT
+383 DTTESDVVH
-395 NRGKPVYVKDKDGN
+395 RGKVVKNQKKTVTTKKHKD
-409 PVVQKDEKGKPVVDK
+409 
-424 EGKPVYVKVKKSS
+424 
-437 STTTSKPVYYPGIRQ
+437 VYYPGIRH

>member
-23 VAAPPTKTPV
+23 VTAPPTKTPV

-68 IPPSSPANANDGTAG
+68 TPPSSPANANDGTAG
-83 SAVPTF
+83 SAVPAF

-136 QPPEAA
+136 EAPEAT
-142 QPAKAPERKMSYV
+142 QPKKMSYV

-221 RWDKLNKEREEN
+221 RWEKLNKEREEN

-309 YAEDNQKSVIAK
+309 YAEATQKSVIAK
-321 NKAAAKASN
+321 NKASAKASN
-330 ASAAN
+330 ASANN
-335 SYASAEEHRT
+335 SNAQAAEHR
-345 NARGRFQWWDENG
+345 R
-358 NVHYAKT
+358 NVNSGYAWYEKDGTRHIAKT
-365 QEEAITKARQH
+365 KDEAMYNAQQH
-376 GTLDSVK
+376 GTLDK
-383 VDTTTSTESDAT
+383 VETISTDTTES
-395 NRGKPVYVKDKDGN
+395 NVVCRGEVVKNQKKTVTTKKHKD
-409 PVVQKDEKGKPVVDK
+409 
-424 EGKPVYVKVKKSS
+424 
-437 STTTSKPVYYPGIRQ
+437 VYYPGIRQ
-452 KQKPNP
+452 KPAAKPQAKP
-458 MHDGGRGGGKKKNPM
+458 AAKPSSRKYSGFSIHK
-473 S
+473 

>member
-23 VAAPPTKTPV
+23 VTAPPTKTPV

-47 TQVNDGSAVV
+47 KQVNDGSAVV

-68 IPPSSPANANDGTAG
+68 TPPSSPANANDGTAG
-83 SAVPTF
+83 AAVPAF

-119 VTKKAPLPTA
+119 VVKKAPLPTA

-136 QPPEAA
+136 EAPQP
-142 QPAKAPERKMSYV
+142 KKMSYFD
-155 EMFRQMSPYK
+155 MFQRMSPYK

-245 ALDDDRDD
+245 ALDDDRAD

-259 SKLQNDYRNYLLKL
+259 QKLQNDYRNYLLKL
-273 SADNRAAELHDLDK
+273 AADNRAAELHDLDK

-309 YAEDNQKSVIAK
+309 YADENQKSVIAK
-321 NKAAAKASN
+321 NKAAANASNAAANASN
-330 ASAAN
+330 ASANN
-335 SYASAEEHRT
+335 SNAQAAEHRR
-345 NARGRFQWWDENG
+345 NVNSGYAWYEKNG
-358 NVHYAKT
+358 TRHIAKT
-365 QEEAITKARQH
+365 KDEAMYNAQQH
-376 GTLDSVK
+376 GTLDK
-383 VDTTTSTESDAT
+383 VETISTDTTESDVVH
-395 NRGKPVYVKDKDGN
+395 RGKVVKNQKKTVTTKKHKD
-409 PVVQKDEKGKPVVDK
+409 
-424 EGKPVYVKVKKSS
+424 
-437 STTTSKPVYYPGIRQ
+437 VYYPGIRQ

>member
-16 TQSTVPE
+16 TQSTVSE
-23 VAAPPTKTPV
+23 VSAPPTKTPV

-40 TGNDGNE
+40 TGNDGKE
-47 TQVNDGSAVV
+47 KQINDGSAVV

-68 IPPSSPANANDGTAG
+68 TPPSSPANANDGTAG
-83 SAVPTF
+83 SAVPAF

-114 KDAVP
+114 KDDVP

-129 QPTPAGA
+129 QPTPAGVEA
-136 QPPEAA
+136 PEAT
-142 QPAKAPERKMSYV
+142 QPKKMSYV

-309 YAEDNQKSVIAK
+309 YAEATQKSVIAK
-321 NKAAAKASN
+321 NKASAKASN

-335 SYASAEEHRT
+335 SYASAEEHR
-345 NARGRFQWWDENG
+345 R
-358 NVHYAKT
+358 NVNSGYAWYEKDGTRHIAKT
-365 QEEAITKARQH
+365 KDEAVYNARQH
-376 GTLDSVK
+376 GTLDSVETIST
-383 VDTTTSTESDAT
+383 DTTESDVVH
-395 NRGKPVYVKDKDGN
+395 RGKVVKNQKKTVTTKKHKD
-409 PVVQKDEKGKPVVDK
+409 
-424 EGKPVYVKVKKSS
+424 
-437 STTTSKPVYYPGIRQ
+437 VYYPGIRQ
-452 KQKPNP
+452 KPAAKPQVKP
-458 MHDGGRGGGKKKNPM
+458 AAKPSGGSSGSGKYSGFSIYK
-473 S
+473 

>member
-23 VAAPPTKTPV
+23 VTAPPTKTQV

-57 GAPATVPGGAV
+57 GAPATVPCGAV
-68 IPPSSPANANDGTAG
+68 TPPSSPANANDGTAG

-109 PGKEP
+109 SGKEP

-136 QPPEAA
+136 EAPEAT
-142 QPAKAPERKMSYV
+142 QPKKMSYV
-155 EMFRQMSPYK
+155 EMFRQVSPYK

-309 YAEDNQKSVIAK
+309 YAEATQKSVIAK
-321 NKAAAKASN
+321 NKASAKASN
-330 ASAAN
+330 ASANN
-335 SYASAEEHRT
+335 SNAQAAEHRK
-345 NARGRFQWWDENG
+345 
-358 NVHYAKT
+358 NVNSGYAWYEKDGTRHIAKT
-365 QEEAITKARQH
+365 KDEAVYNARQH
-376 GTLDSVK
+376 GTLDSVETIST
-383 VDTTTSTESDAT
+383 DTTESDVVH
-395 NRGKPVYVKDKDGN
+395 RGKVVKNQKKTVTTKKHKD
-409 PVVQKDEKGKPVVDK
+409 
-424 EGKPVYVKVKKSS
+424 
-437 STTTSKPVYYPGIRQ
+437 VYYPGIRQ
-452 KQKPNP
+452 KPAAKPQAKP
-458 MHDGGRGGGKKKNPM
+458 AAKPSSRKYSGFSIHK
-473 S
+473 

>member
-16 TQSTVPE
+16 IQSTVPE
-23 VAAPPTKTPV
+23 VTAPPTKTPV

-68 IPPSSPANANDGTAG
+68 TPPSSPANANDGTAG

-136 QPPEAA
+136 EAPEAT
-142 QPAKAPERKMSYV
+142 QPKKMSYV

-259 SKLQNDYRNYLLKL
+259 AKLQNDYRNYLLKL

-330 ASAAN
+330 ASANN
-335 SYASAEEHRT
+335 SNAQAAEHR
-345 NARGRFQWWDENG
+345 R
-358 NVHYAKT
+358 NVNSGYAWYEKDGTRHIAKT
-365 QEEAITKARQH
+365 KDEAVYNARQH
-376 GTLDSVK
+376 GTLDSVETIST
-383 VDTTTSTESDAT
+383 DTTESDVVH
-395 NRGKPVYVKDKDGN
+395 RGKVVKNQKKTVTTKKHKD
-409 PVVQKDEKGKPVVDK
+409 
-424 EGKPVYVKVKKSS
+424 
-437 STTTSKPVYYPGIRQ
+437 VYYPGIRQ
-452 KQKPNP
+452 KPAAKPQAKP
-458 MHDGGRGGGKKKNPM
+458 AAKPSSRKYSGFSIHK
-473 S
+473 

>member
-23 VAAPPTKTPV
+23 VTAPPTKTPV

-68 IPPSSPANANDGTAG
+68 APPSSPANANDGTAG

-129 QPTPAGA
+129 QPTPAGSEA
-136 QPPEAA
+136 PEAPEA
-142 QPAKAPERKMSYV
+142 PQPKKMSYFD
-155 EMFRQMSPYK
+155 MFQRMSPYK

-245 ALDDDRDD
+245 ALDDDRAD

-259 SKLQNDYRNYLLKL
+259 QKLQNDYRNYLLKL

-309 YAEDNQKSVIAK
+309 YADENQKSVIAK

-330 ASAAN
+330 ASANN
-335 SYASAEEHRT
+335 SNAQAAEHR
-345 NARGRFQWWDENG
+345 R
-358 NVHYAKT
+358 NVNSGYAWYEKDGTRHIAKT
-365 QEEAITKARQH
+365 KDEAVYNARQH
-376 GTLDSVK
+376 GTLDSVETIST
-383 VDTTTSTESDAT
+383 DTTESDVVH
-395 NRGKPVYVKDKDGN
+395 RGKVVKNQKKTVTTKKHKD
-409 PVVQKDEKGKPVVDK
+409 
-424 EGKPVYVKVKKSS
+424 
-437 STTTSKPVYYPGIRQ
+437 VYYPGIRQ
-452 KQKPNP
+452 KPAAKPQAKP
-458 MHDGGRGGGKKKNPM
+458 AAKPSSRKYSGFSIHK
-473 S
+473 

>member
-23 VAAPPTKTPV
+23 VTAPPTKTQV

-68 IPPSSPANANDGTAG
+68 TPPSSPANANDGTAG

-109 PGKEP
+109 SGKEP

-136 QPPEAA
+136 EAPEAT
-142 QPAKAPERKMSYV
+142 QPKKMSYV

-165 PPTAEELENAR
+165 PPTAEELEKER

-221 RWDKLNKEREEN
+221 RWEKLNKEREEN

-245 ALDDDRDD
+245 ALDDDKAD

-330 ASAAN
+330 ASANN
-335 SYASAEEHRT
+335 SNAQAAEHR
-345 NARGRFQWWDENG
+345 R
-358 NVHYAKT
+358 NVNSGYAWYEKDGTRHIAKT
-365 QEEAITKARQH
+365 KDEAVYNARQH
-376 GTLDSVK
+376 GTLDSVETIST
-383 VDTTTSTESDAT
+383 DTTESDVVHI
-395 NRGKPVYVKDKDGN
+395 GKVVKNQKKTVTTKKHKD
-409 PVVQKDEKGKPVVDK
+409 
-424 EGKPVYVKVKKSS
+424 
-437 STTTSKPVYYPGIRQ
+437 VYYPGIRQ
-452 KQKPNP
+452 KPAAKPQAKPAAKPSSRKYNGFSI
-458 MHDGGRGGGKKKNPM
+458 HK
-473 S
+473 

>member
-23 VAAPPTKTPV
+23 VTAPPTKTPV

-47 TQVNDGSAVV
+47 MQVNDGSAVV

-68 IPPSSPANANDGTAG
+68 TPPSSPANANDGTAG

-136 QPPEAA
+136 EAPEAT
-142 QPAKAPERKMSYV
+142 QPKKMSYV

-165 PPTAEELENAR
+165 PPTAEELEKER

-273 SADNRAAELHDLDK
+273 SANNRAAELHDLDK

-309 YAEDNQKSVIAK
+309 YAEATQKSVIAK
-321 NKAAAKASN
+321 NKASAKASN
-330 ASAAN
+330 ASANN
-335 SYASAEEHRT
+335 SNAQAAEHRR
-345 NARGRFQWWDENG
+345 NVNSGYAWYEKNG
-358 NVHYAKT
+358 TRHIAKT
-365 QEEAITKARQH
+365 KDEAMYNAQQH
-376 GTLDSVK
+376 GTLDK
-383 VDTTTSTESDAT
+383 VETISTDTTKSDVVH
-395 NRGKPVYVKDKDGN
+395 RGKVVKNQKKTVTTKKHKD
-409 PVVQKDEKGKPVVDK
+409 
-424 EGKPVYVKVKKSS
+424 
-437 STTTSKPVYYPGIRQ
+437 VYYPCIRQ
-452 KQKPNP
+452 KPAAKPQAKP
-458 MHDGGRGGGKKKNPM
+458 AAKPSSRKYSGFSIHK
-473 S
+473 

>member
-1 MASTKEQILGTPKEN
+1 MISTKEQILGAPQEN
-16 TQSTVPE
+16 TQSTVAE
-23 VAAPPTKTPV
+23 VAAPPVQRPV

-40 TGNDGNE
+40 TGNDGNAAP
-47 TQVNDGSAVV
+47 VNDGSAIVS
-57 GAPATVPGGAV
+57 APATVPVGAV
-68 IPPSSPANANDGTAG
+68 TPPSSPANANDGTAG
-83 SAVPTF
+83 SAFPTY
-89 DWNTGTMKGNE
+89 DWNTGTMKENE

-119 VTKKAPLPTA
+119 VTKKAPLPT
-129 QPTPAGA
+129 PAGA

-142 QPAKAPERKMSYV
+142 PTKAPERKMSYV
-155 EMFRQMSPYK
+155 EMFQQMSPYK
-165 PPTAEELENAR
+165 PPTAEELEKER

-214 LSAKARE
+214 LSEKARE

-233 ARYYMQ
+233 GRYYMQ

-245 ALDDDRDD
+245 ALDDDKAD

-259 SKLQNDYRNYLLKL
+259 SKLQNDYRNYLLKKA
-273 SADNRAAELHDLDK
+273 ADDRANELHDLDK

-294 NEQTYKAKKAEVEAK
+294 NEQTYKAKKAEVEAN
-309 YAEDNQKSVIAK
+309 YADEIQKSVIAK
-321 NKAAAKASN
+321 NKAAANASN
-330 ASAAN
+330 ASANN
-335 SYASAEEHRT
+335 SNAQAAEHRR
-345 NARGRFQWWDENG
+345 NVNSGYAWYEKNG
-358 NVHYAKT
+358 TRHIAKT
-365 QEEAITKARQH
+365 KDEAMYNAQQH
-376 GTLDSVK
+376 GTLDK
-383 VDTTTSTESDAT
+383 VETISTDTTESDVVH
-395 NRGKPVYVKDKDGN
+395 RGKVVKNQKKTVATKKHKD
-409 PVVQKDEKGKPVVDK
+409 
-424 EGKPVYVKVKKSS
+424 
-437 STTTSKPVYYPGIRQ
+437 VYYPGIRH

>member
-23 VAAPPTKTPV
+23 VTAPPTKTQV

-68 IPPSSPANANDGTAG
+68 TPPSSPANANDGTAG

-109 PGKEP
+109 SGKEP

-136 QPPEAA
+136 EAPEAT
-142 QPAKAPERKMSYV
+142 QPKKMSYV
-155 EMFRQMSPYK
+155 EMFRQVSPYK

-309 YAEDNQKSVIAK
+309 YAEATQKSVIAK
-321 NKAAAKASN
+321 NKASAKASN
-330 ASAAN
+330 ASANN
-335 SYASAEEHRT
+335 SNAQAAEHRK
-345 NARGRFQWWDENG
+345 
-358 NVHYAKT
+358 NVNSGYAWYEKDGTRHIAKT
-365 QEEAITKARQH
+365 KDEAVYNARQH
-376 GTLDSVK
+376 GTLDSVETIST
-383 VDTTTSTESDAT
+383 DTTESDVVH
-395 NRGKPVYVKDKDGN
+395 RGKVVKNQKKTVTTKKHKD
-409 PVVQKDEKGKPVVDK
+409 
-424 EGKPVYVKVKKSS
+424 
-437 STTTSKPVYYPGIRQ
+437 VYYPGIRQ
-452 KQKPNP
+452 KPAAKPQAKP
-458 MHDGGRGGGKKKNPM
+458 AAKPSSRKYSGFSIHK
-473 S
+473 